1 MKTLPAL
8 MSALNATT
16 DLAGMA
22 VPPADVAADVERD
35 TLTVRLAGELGL
47 AAARDLHA
55 RLEAAGWDERV
66 RVVVVD
72 FGRAGRASSAA
83 VAAITLAARQLRGR
97 DKRLRLR
104 GLDERQR
111 SAFALAAPGPELE
124 LGERVPFLESVGGG
138 VLSVLDSGR
147 RLVDFVTATL
157 RASGAVFTRRRSV
170 PLGAF
175 VQQAS
180 LVGADALPIVGLLS
194 LLLGL
199 TIAFQSSLQLE
210 QFGAGL
216 YLADIVCLSMVRELG
231 PMMTAVLVSARSG
244 SAITSEL
251 SSMNVRE
258 EIDAMRTM
266 GLDPFSHLVLP
277 RLAALT
283 LVLPSLTLMAIL
295 LGMIGGL
302 IISVSM
308 LDMAASTYVGRA
320 LEAVALADIGHG
332 LGKSVLFAW
341 IIGITACAVGL
352 HTRGGSQNIG
362 RATTR
367 TVVSSLFLIIVTDS
381 VIATFLAVVG

>member
-1 MKTLPAL
+1 

-22 VPPADVAADVERD
+22 VAPAADVAGDVERD
-35 TLTVRLAGELGL
+35 TLTVRLTGELGVD
-47 AAARDLHA
+47 AARDLHA
-55 RLEAAGWDERV
+55 QLEAAGWDERV
-66 RVVVVD
+66 RLVVID
-72 FGRAGRASSAA
+72 FGRAGRVSSAA
-83 VAAITLAARQLRGR
+83 VAAVTLAARQLRGR

-111 SAFALAAPGPELE
+111 STFALAAAGPELQ
-124 LGERVPFLESVGGG
+124 LDRRVPLLESVGGG
-138 VLSVLDSGR
+138 ALSLLASGR
-147 RLVDFVTATL
+147 RMVRFVGATL
-157 RASGAVFTRRRSV
+157 RAGGAVFARRRSV

-180 LVGADALPIVGLLS
+180 LIGADALPIVGLLS

-199 TIAFQSSLQLE
+199 TIAFQSSLQLA
-210 QFGAGL
+210 QLGAGL

-266 GLDPFSHLVLP
+266 GLDPFSQLVLP

-283 LVLPSLTLMAIL
+283 LVLPALTLMAIL
-295 LGMIGGL
+295 LGALGGL
-302 IISVSM
+302 IIAQTT
-308 LDMAASTYVGRA
+308 LDMAASTYIGRA
-320 LEAVALADIGHG
+320 MEAIDLADFGHG

-367 TVVSSLFLIIVTDS
+367 TVVSSLFLIILTDS
-381 VIATFLAVVG
+381 VIATVLAVLL